1 VGGGAGVALSR
12 DEEREHDVSTD
23 NYARAKRIVQQA
35 TALPPAERAAYVVKA
50 AEGDGELLREVE
62 SWLAASDDAKSF
74 LDGTSAR
81 LCTSCQSTFLC
92 AVHFCPNCG
101 QPLEEDPRA
110 LIGVRLD
117 NLYQIEELLGR
128 GGMGAVYRARH
139 LLLGDRVAIKTLRKE
154 YCDNPAFV
162 KRFQREGRAARAF
175 RHPNAVTVYDL
186 RTTPG
191 GLIYMVLEYIEG
203 HTLREEMRRHGSLS
217 PSVAVEILEP
227 IASVLD
233 AAHAVGVVH
242 RDLKPENVM
251 VSHDAG
257 GKRLLKVLDLGIAKM
272 SEVAIGESQT
282 NLTLAGQVMGTPQ
295 YMSPEQWGELQRD
308 GQCEVDGR
316 ADVYSLGIIAF
327 ELLAGRM
334 PFSGSSLQE
343 WRRFHLAIPPPLLS
357 QVRPGI
363 DEAVSRAVARAL
375 AKDRQDRTPTA
386 GALVEELRRGAGAV
400 ASRGATASAGGPQ
413 GTVHAA
419 AGATVAGARTVNS
432 VDETLPF
439 AHAPSTPTDES
450 LKASTAPPA
459 AEPAHDGGAVRP
471 EPGSR
476 RTLVAVVA
484 SLAILASVAAAAFA
498 LFPRTGADAPPAA
511 SPPAPPAAT
520 APAPAPVE
528 AAGYYLEIEQ
538 EGGAPVRA
546 SGLEPVAI
554 GTGLRFHVI
563 APARG
568 YLALVAPDERNV
580 PTLFLGSGEM
590 GLLERGRDV
599 AFPEREWLETTRD
612 VYRHTLSVV
621 FSPTPEGMPEFLRSG
636 APRRLTRAEQ
646 MQFDAFRNEHGV
658 ATSAH
663 TASAAE
669 EPVVR
674 VPARASD
681 GPFVFDINIVVR

>member
-1 VGGGAGVALSR
+1 M
-12 DEEREHDVSTD
+12 STD

-50 AEGDGELLREVE
+50 AGGDDELLREVE

-74 LDGTSAR
+74 LDGTAAR

-110 LIGVRLD
+110 LIGVKLD

-154 YCDNPAFV
+154 YGDNPAFV

-191 GLIYMVLEYIEG
+191 GLIYMVLEYIDG
-203 HTLREEMRRHGSLS
+203 HTLREEMRRHGPIS

-282 NLTLAGQVMGTPQ
+282 NLTMDGQIMGTPQ

-327 ELLAGRM
+327 ELMTGKM
-334 PFSGSSLQE
+334 PFSGASLQE
-343 WRRFHLAIPPPLLS
+343 WRRFHLAIPPPLMS
-357 QVRPGI
+357 KIRAGI
-363 DEAVSRAVARAL
+363 GETVSRAVDRAL
-375 AKDRQDRTPTA
+375 SKDRQDRTPTA
-386 GALVEELRRGAGAV
+386 GAFVEELRRAAGAV
-400 ASRGATASAGGPQ
+400 EGRGATASAGGPQ
-413 GTVHAA
+413 GTIHAA
-419 AGATVAGARTVNS
+419 AGATVAGARTLDS
-432 VDETLPF
+432 VDATMLF

-450 LKASTAPPA
+450 LKASTAPPDTAPTHDVEA
-459 AEPAHDGGAVRP
+459 ARP
-471 EPGSR
+471 EPGSGR
-476 RTLVAVVA
+476 KLVAVVA
-484 SLAILASVAAAAFA
+484 ALALLAAIVAAFA
-498 LFPRTGADAPPAA
+498 LFPSRDADAPPAAA

-520 APAPAPVE
+520 APAPAPVD
-528 AAGYYLEIEQ
+528 AAGYYLEVERQ
-538 EGGAPVRA
+538 GGAPVRA

-599 AFPEREWLETTRD
+599 AFPEKEWLETTRD

-636 APRRLTRAEQ
+636 APRRLTRDEQ

-658 ATSAH
+658 ATAAH

-674 VPARASD
+674 VPARAPD
-681 GPFVFDINIVVR
+681 RPFVFDISIVVR